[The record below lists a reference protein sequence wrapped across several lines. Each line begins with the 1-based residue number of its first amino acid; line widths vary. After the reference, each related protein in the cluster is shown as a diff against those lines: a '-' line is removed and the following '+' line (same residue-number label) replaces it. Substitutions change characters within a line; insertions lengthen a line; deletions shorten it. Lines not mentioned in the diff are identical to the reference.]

1 MDREPA
7 VAGRFY
13 PGESEALAAEVASLL
28 AERPGGRAT
37 AGNVLKSGTTTF
49 TVTTGTCP

>member
-13 PGESEALAAEVASLL
+13 PAGTRALAAEVASLL
-28 AERPGGRAT
+28 GERPGERERPEPARPAIG
-37 AGNVLKSGTTTF
+37 VLAPHGSSSR
-49 TVTTGTCP
+49 